1 MLSVFEESGRDNSDL
16 GLLQRSHR
24 FHRHGG
30 PGTDG
35 DIYHLH
41 RSAGRSDRW
50 SDRAVEQ
57 RLGCDGYDHS
67 GRVGGDGDDDG
78 GGTGCAAD
86 VQRDGGAAGEPG
98 GDERDEPI
106 GLRVPGEAGRDESDE
121 HLHLHGLQLL
131 HGCADA
137 GDDGDVHV
145 VGAAQLHVRRER
157 DAAVVQ
163 RAGGCDG
170 DDHDWRIGSI
180 RGNHGAGTERQL
192 DVQRDERAE
201 RDHKHHVRELQ
212 QLLSVLEESGRD
224 DSDIGLLQRHNR
236 HNRSGHSWDFRDLHD
251 LH

>member
-1 MLSVFEESGRDNSDL
+1 
-16 GLLQRSHR
+16 
-24 FHRHGG
+24 
-30 PGTDG
+30 
-35 DIYHLH
+35 
-41 RSAGRSDRW
+41 
-50 SDRAVEQ
+50 AVEH

-78 GGTGCAAD
+78 GGTAEAAERQYD
-86 VQRDGGAAGEPG
+86 VTGVQTSAGAICDA
-98 GDERDEPI
+98 PI

-163 RAGGCDG
+163 RAGGCDR

-192 DVQRDERAE
+192 DV
-201 RDHKHHVRELQ
+201 
-212 QLLSVLEESGRD
+212 
-224 DSDIGLLQRHNR
+224 
-236 HNRSGHSWDFRDLHD
+236 
-251 LH
+251 